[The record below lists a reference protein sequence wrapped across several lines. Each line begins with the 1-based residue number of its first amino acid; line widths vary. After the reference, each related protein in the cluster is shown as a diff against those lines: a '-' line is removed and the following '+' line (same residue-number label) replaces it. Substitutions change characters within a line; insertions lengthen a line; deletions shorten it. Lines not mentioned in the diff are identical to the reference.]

1 MSGRCAVLRNK
12 KEREKEERLAEK
24 ESMEQ
29 IGEKR
34 GETIRGRKSKPLSF
48 SIFKERGRLFFRFFG
63 KGHKAQ
69 KEPEC
74 LYFVNGRKTGVSVL
88 EKAV

>member
-12 KEREKEERLAEK
+12 KEREKEERSRK
-24 ESMEQ
+24 KKDMEQ

-34 GETIRGRKSKPLSF
+34 GEARKGEKIETAWLLDFPRSG
-48 SIFKERGRLFFRFFG
+48 IYFFCFLG

-69 KEPEC
+69 KSRDVFI
-74 LYFVNGRKTGVSVL
+74 L
-88 EKAV
+88 